1 MSNDT
6 YILQKD
12 WVSPFFNYSKGTE
25 WVRAD
30 GTGYYKPSTGRE
42 ILTYETDIASMPEWF
57 KKKETK
63 ERVEVSR
70 LIAHPVTEF
79 SAKYETV
86 NAGKSKQYKNAYEFY
101 TSHPINNDQSDLIKQ
116 AIEKVLNE
124 EEKPVIDKATKEK
137 YFKQVLECLKH
148 NKVMVDTREDGIYI
162 RLAGS
167 ESKGQAFTLHFA
179 NAFPYPELQY
189 QQSSETLSDTVLEK
203 ERIPEAKVLSNI
215 DAYQMGLKDGLN
227 FASKY
232 I

>member
-1 MSNDT
+1 MQKMI

-12 WVSPFFNYSKGTE
+12 LPLSKIGEEWMERDGVYYPEFNQFITLPKTFVE
-25 WVRAD
+25 NNPD
-30 GTGYYKPSTGRE
+30 
-42 ILTYETDIASMPEWF
+42 WF
-57 KKKETK
+57 KKKEP
-63 ERVEVSR
+63 EVCKAEILITDFGTYNKR
-70 LIAHPVTEF
+70 LD
-79 SAKYETV
+79 KYPDKVYCINVWHDIIPE
-86 NAGKSKQYKNAYEFY
+86 SKFPA
-101 TSHPINNDQSDLIKQ
+101 IKK